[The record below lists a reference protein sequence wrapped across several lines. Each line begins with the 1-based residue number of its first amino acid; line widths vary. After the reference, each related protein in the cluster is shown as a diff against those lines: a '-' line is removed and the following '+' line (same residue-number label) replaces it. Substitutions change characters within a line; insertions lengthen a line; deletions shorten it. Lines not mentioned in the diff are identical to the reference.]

1 MRNVCAIGII
11 VGFGCVASAQSTAE
25 QAALDQ
31 CLAAAPGSASDGV
44 AQAYYTP
51 QVASDREA
59 AEFINAIRISAEVR
73 WISQCKGVKGVAV
86 RGTTDQ
92 LGPTEWMIQQV
103 FGGESTNNS
112 SPQYIV
118 ANTPVPVIRVFH
130 LQRVSNQQGQAEM
143 INLLRTATELQRI
156 AQMHRGMTVIVR
168 GEAVRVAAA
177 EWLVNELDRAPQ
189 TFPRQTVVEDP
200 WEPAVARIFP
210 LPLVQTQQAAQDIVN
225 LVRSISEL
233 QRVAPYGGGGMNTIV
248 ARGEPDAIALADWLI
263 GQLQTPNGDAI
274 RAFRSSG
281 ESVKLF
287 HRPASTDAQELATL
301 VKAIADA
308 VPVKR
313 LGFYTP
319 SRAIVMR
326 GTADQIAKAEQVIRT
341 EP

>member
-1 MRNVCAIGII
+1 MRNVCAVGII
-11 VGFGCVASAQSTAE
+11 VGFVCVASAQSAAE
-25 QAALDQ
+25 QAELDQ
-31 CLAAAPGSASDGV
+31 CLAAAPGAESDGV
-44 AQAYYTP
+44 ALVFYVP
-51 QVASDREA
+51 QMSSDREA
-59 AEFINAIRISAEVR
+59 AELINVVRTSAEVQR
-73 WISQCKGVKGVAV
+73 ISRCKGVDGIAV

-92 LGPTEWMIQQV
+92 LATTDWLIQQV

-130 LQRVSNQQGQAEM
+130 LQRVTNQQGQAQM
-143 INLLRTATELQRI
+143 INLLRTETELQRI
-156 AQMHRGMTVIVR
+156 AQMYRGMTVIVR
-168 GEAVRVAAA
+168 GEVVRVAAA

-189 TFPRQTVVEDP
+189 AFPRQTVFEDP

-210 LPLVQTQQAAQDIVN
+210 LPQVQTQQAAQDIVN
-225 LVRSISEL
+225 LVRSMSEL

-248 ARGEPDAIALADWLI
+248 ARGQPDAIALADWLI

-274 RAFRSSG
+274 RAFGYNG

-287 HRPASTDAQELATL
+287 LRPASSVAQDLATL
-301 VKAIADA
+301 VKAITAA

-326 GTADQIAKAEQVIRT
+326 GTADQIAKAEQVIGLQ
-341 EP
+341 P